1 MAGVGVRR
9 GVFADEVGLRLSSV
23 ALAPVCA
30 VEPVIDLLDS
40 PGTSKMHILLAPV
53 PLVFW
58 QLDSRAPFYAIAGE
72 LVNDGVVVRL
82 DRRER
87 VVLGEVVVLAFGQVL
102 EHRHERERV
111 GLELLVRDAALLCVR
126 REHVQAPVA
135 VMVGGLRLDLAEPPV
150 VQVALAGPAAG
161 GLALDDTR
169 LVPLRPELLGA
180 LDGGPPGGAH
190 ELDELGAVLAAA
202 DPGISQ

>member
-1 MAGVGVRR
+1 MWT
-9 GVFADEVGLRLSSV
+9 DD
-23 ALAPVCA
+23 
-30 VEPVIDLLDS
+30 DLMMGACGEY
-40 PGTSKMHILLAPV
+40 PG
-53 PLVFW
+53 F
-58 QLDSRAPFYAIAGE
+58 
-72 LVNDGVVVRL
+72 
-82 DRRER
+82 
-87 VVLGEVVVLAFGQVL
+87 
-102 EHRHERERV
+102 
-111 GLELLVRDAALLCVR
+111 VR

>member
-1 MAGVGVRR
+1 
-9 GVFADEVGLRLSSV
+9 
-23 ALAPVCA
+23 
-30 VEPVIDLLDS
+30 
-40 PGTSKMHILLAPV
+40 
-53 PLVFW
+53 
-58 QLDSRAPFYAIAGE
+58 
-72 LVNDGVVVRL
+72 
-82 DRRER
+82 
-87 VVLGEVVVLAFGQVL
+87 
-102 EHRHERERV
+102 
-111 GLELLVRDAALLCVR
+111 
-126 REHVQAPVA
+126 
-135 VMVGGLRLDLAEPPV
+135 MVGGLRLDLAEPPV